1 MAEGVPKS
9 MKVALVTGA
18 SSGLGRALALRLASA
33 GWAVGLA
40 ARRKD
45 DLDAVAAE
53 IHARGGAAHALACDV
68 GERASVHAAAAA
80 CAAALGPV
88 DLLVANAGVS
98 ENTHAGSLDAR
109 EVERLVRVNYLGSV
123 YAVEAVL
130 PGMLARGSGQLVA
143 VGSLAGLGGLPLS
156 AAYSAS
162 KAAQMDFFEAL
173 RIDLRGKGVAVTVV
187 APGYVRSPMTDRNRF
202 PMPFMIE
209 LDDAVERIARAI
221 ERRDRLVLFPW
232 QLAWIRWVA
241 QIFPRS
247 LYDAIASRLRR
258 DKRRDPDAPLA
269 QRAPVP
275 HVDAPAK
282 TLPEVRP

>member
-1 MAEGVPKS
+1 V
-9 MKVALVTGA
+9 
-18 SSGLGRALALRLASA
+18 R
-33 GWAVGLA
+33 
-40 ARRKD
+40 
-45 DLDAVAAE
+45 
-53 IHARGGAAHALACDV
+53 ARGGTAHAIPCDV
-68 GERASVHAAAAA
+68 ADRESVHIAVAA
-80 CAAALGPV
+80 CAAALGPI

-98 ENTHAGSLDAR
+98 ENTHAASLDAR

-130 PGMLARGSGQLVA
+130 PDMLARRSGHLVA

-202 PMPFMIE
+202 PMPFMVEQDTAI
-209 LDDAVERIARAI
+209 ERIARAI
-221 ERRDRLVLFPW
+221 DRRERLAIFPW

-258 DKRRDPDAPLA
+258 EKRNDPRAPLA
-269 QRAPVP
+269 ERAQPP
-275 HVDAPAK
+275 HVEPPAK